1 MGTVR
6 VSVLGVRFPPH
17 HTGGYELHCAA
28 TVDGLRAAG
37 HDVEVLTSDLREP
50 AAGTAPDPVWVHR
63 ELRAF
68 DPRGSWPGLRAAA
81 AGERHNA
88 RVLAAHLRR
97 FRPDVVCFWRMAE
110 LSVSLLERV
119 RRAGVPA
126 VGVVCD
132 PWPLD
137 APGRDPW
144 HRAVGHR
151 LGGSPD
157 WAAVA
162 RWVFVSRWLARR
174 LAGAGLPM
182 APAGIAHA
190 GLDLGRLAFR
200 GPPGPWGGRLL
211 YAGRLSALKG
221 VDVAVRA
228 VAQLPGTRL
237 TVCGHGSPAAVAEL
251 RGLAAELGMARRLE
265 VRPPLPA
272 DRMAE
277 LYAAHDAVLFPV
289 TWPEPWGLVP
299 LEAMAVGIPVVAT
312 GTGGSREYLR
322 PGQNA
327 LPAAPGDAGAL
338 AAAVRRLAADGALR
352 ARLVAGG
359 RRTAEA
365 HPAERG
371 TAVIARV
378 LEDAAARRP
387 PSAALAPAAPGAR
400 AGRRAADGTAV
411 AAAH

>member
-1 MGTVR
+1 VR

-37 HDVEVLTSDLREP
+37 HDVQVLTSDLCEP
-50 AAGTAPDPVWVHR
+50 AAGAAADPAWIHR

-68 DPRGSWPGLRAAA
+68 DPAGSWPGLRAAA

-88 RVLAAHLRR
+88 RVLAAHLDAV
-97 FRPDVVCFWRMAE
+97 RPDVVCFWRMAE
-110 LSVSLLERV
+110 LSVSLLDRV
-119 RRAGVPA
+119 RRAGIPA

-157 WAAVA
+157 WAGVA

-174 LAGAGLPM
+174 IAGAGLPM

-190 GLDLGRLAFR
+190 GLDLGRLPFR
-200 GPPGPWGGRLL
+200 GPPGPWRGRLL

-221 VDVAVRA
+221 VDVALRA
-228 VAQLPGTRL
+228 VAELPGTRL
-237 TVCGHGSPAAVAEL
+237 TVCGHGSPEAAAEL
-251 RGLAAELGMARRLE
+251 GALAAELGIAGRVEL
-265 VRPPLPA
+265 RPPLPA
-272 DRMAE
+272 TRMAE
-277 LYAAHDAVLFPV
+277 LYAAHDAVLFPG

-299 LEAMAVGIPVVAT
+299 LEAMAVGTPVVAT
-312 GTGGSREYLR
+312 GTGGSAEYLR
-322 PGQNA
+322 PGENA
-327 LPAAPGDAGAL
+327 LQAAPGDPGAL
-338 AAAVRRLAADGALR
+338 AAAVRRLARDGALR
-352 ARLVAGG
+352 ARLAAGG
-359 RRTAEA
+359 RRTAEQ

-387 PSAALAPAAPGAR
+387 AAATPAPAAPGAP
-400 AGRRAADGTAV
+400 AGRRAADETAV